1 VIRSVVRATSRLA
14 LLGAAVLAVALVT
27 GVLRLVSVT
36 STSMVPTLCPG
47 ARALAWTPGAGRLAD
62 RGDVVTVR
70 DPDSRRVLVKRVVAV
85 AGDIVEVYDGRLLVN
100 RLPRSEEYVDLEAV
114 DGTFFGPVD
123 VANES
128 VFVMGDEREHSVD
141 SRDFGALPLEQVT
154 GIVLVRG
161 GGECRGR

>member
-1 VIRSVVRATSRLA
+1 MRTTARLT
-14 LLGAAVLAVALVT
+14 LLGAVLLALALGS

-36 STSMVPTLCPG
+36 STSMMPTLCPG
-47 ARALAWTPGAGRLAD
+47 ARGLAWTPGAGAIAD

-70 DPDSRRVLVKRVVAV
+70 EPDGRRVLVKRVVAV
-85 AGDIVEVYDGRLLVN
+85 AGDTVEVYDGRLLVN
-100 RLPRSEEYVDLEAV
+100 RLPQTEEYVDLEAV

-123 VANES
+123 VATGT

-141 SRDFGALPLEQVT
+141 SRDFGALPRKQVT

>member
-1 VIRSVVRATSRLA
+1 VSGVVRVTTRLA
-14 LLGAAVLAVALVT
+14 LVGAALLALALAT

-36 STSMVPTLCPG
+36 STSMEPTLCPG
-47 ARALAWTPGAGRLAD
+47 ARGLAWTLGAGGLAD

-70 DPDSRRVLVKRVVAV
+70 EPAGRGVLVKRVVAV
-85 AGDIVEVYDGRLLVN
+85 AGDTVEVYDGRLLVN
-100 RLPRSEEYVDLEAV
+100 RLPQVEDYVDLETV

-123 VANES
+123 VPRGK

-141 SRDFGALPLEQVT
+141 SRDFGPLPQDRVT

-161 GGECRGR
+161 GGDCRMR

>member
-1 VIRSVVRATSRLA
+1 MGSVVRATARLA
-14 LLGAAVLAVALVT
+14 LLGAVLVVLALVT
-27 GVLRLVSVT
+27 GVLRLVSVD

-47 ARALAWTPGAGRLAD
+47 ARGLTWTPGAGALAD

-70 DPDSRRVLVKRVVAV
+70 EPEGRSILVKRVVAV
-85 AGDIVEVYDGRLLVN
+85 AGDTVEVYDGRLLVN
-100 RLPRSEEYVDLEAV
+100 RLPQTEEYVDLEAV

-123 VANES
+123 VATGT

-141 SRDFGALPLEQVT
+141 SRDFGALPQEQVT

-161 GGECRGR
+161 GGECRVR